1 MGETQDRFRHAI
13 RVGYADTDQGGIAH
27 HSVYV
32 RWMEEARV
40 ALLRH
45 LGINFKAM
53 ETNMGISV
61 VVADLSVRYSLPAE
75 FEDVLFFETWVEKLG
90 HASMTVHYR
99 VTRED
104 NDKEMTS
111 AHVKLVCIDL
121 AKKRPRAFPP
131 EFSEPLRA
139 AMQRC

>member
-1 MGETQDRFRHAI
+1 MTEGRERFCHPI

-32 RWMEEARV
+32 RWMEEARI

-53 ETNMGISV
+53 ETDLGISV
-61 VVADLSVRYSLPAE
+61 VVSDMRLQYQLPAE
-75 FEDVLFFETWVEKLG
+75 FDDVLLFETWVEKLG
-90 HASMTVHYR
+90 HASMVVHYR
-99 VTRED
+99 VTREGSD
-104 NDKEMTS
+104 AQRMT
-111 AHVKLVCIDL
+111 AQIKLVCIDL

-131 EFSEPLRA
+131 EFAKPLRA
-139 AMQRC
+139 SM